1 MPKPVSDPKP
11 APQPVQTA
19 LESFEEKAPAA
30 ALETKARIVGEAMN
44 AYILVEKGDT
54 LLLID
59 KHAAHERINFD
70 RLRAQ
75 TDPLMSQTLLTPV
88 PFSPGGTDAEVL
100 RMHAESLEQMGFE
113 IEPLSG
119 DDFMIRAVPEIMSEK
134 DAASA
139 LEEIC
144 RDLRHGGELDVHAAR
159 DEILKTVACKA
170 AIKAGWN
177 TAPQELLPLA
187 EAVLSGEV
195 KYCPHGRPVAVT
207 LTRKELDKL
216 FLRIV

>member
-1 MPKPVSDPKP
+1 MLIGFLTLLDFTP
-11 APQPVQTA
+11 
-19 LESFEEKAPAA
+19 EEIKYLLDLAHSLKAKKKAGIIG
-30 ALETKARIVGEAMN
+30 ETMN

-70 RLRAQ
+70 RLQAQ
-75 TDPLMSQTLLTPV
+75 TDPLMSQTLLSPV

-119 DDFMIRAVPEIMSEK
+119 DDFMIRAVPEIMAGQ

-144 RDLRHGGELDVHAAR
+144 RDLRHGGTLDPRAVR

-170 AIKAGWN
+170 AIKAGWQS
-177 TAPQELLPLA
+177 APEELERLA
-187 EAVLSGEV
+187 EAVLSGKV

-207 LTRKELDKL
+207 ITRKELDKQFMRL
-216 FLRIV
+216 V